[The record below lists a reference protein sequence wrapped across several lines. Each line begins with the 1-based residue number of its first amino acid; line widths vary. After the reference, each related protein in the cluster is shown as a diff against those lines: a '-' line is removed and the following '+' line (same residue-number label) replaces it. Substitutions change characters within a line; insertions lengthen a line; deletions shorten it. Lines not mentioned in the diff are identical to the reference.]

1 MQQKITFSE
10 VCRIIADRTGLP
22 RRDVDEFL
30 RALFSTIASAL
41 AQGEQVRIKGIGTF
55 KAQRMGERKSVDVNS
70 GKVITLPAHTKL
82 SFAPAKDLA
91 AAVNAPF
98 AAFEAVEITDDL
110 TDEELE
116 ITDEVP
122 ATEPALVNTETP
134 DTQTTTSQDEAGTI
148 SQKEDAEE
156 SAKEEETA
164 GEELL
169 EEAVPQ
175 EKISEEEVPQQEDET
190 PSDEVSSDDTP
201 SEEASSDEAP
211 LAPFLADHDDDYTYI
226 EDSQE
231 PDHPSEISDSSQK
244 PQPQPQPQSQ
254 PDEEAP
260 SYPADALEAGEEV
273 LEGENDNIEEPI
285 AEEIEEAERE
295 IRHKSRRRRKH
306 RFGFVIGFICALL
319 LICVVGILCLLL
331 CPNAP
336 RSIAELVQGRDT
348 VEIQRAEVIDT
359 PVTTHTVTA
368 LTSVAV
374 SDSSVT
380 EEKADV
386 APTEASDAPK
396 VYDVVTTTRYL
407 TTIARQHYGNQH
419 FWPYIYEENKAI
431 LGHPNRIKPG
441 TKVVVPDLKKYGV
454 DVKNRKDIEEAKRKE
469 VEIYARYNKSAD
481 KDKKSSKR

>member
-1 MQQKITFSE
+1 M
-10 VCRIIADRTGLP
+10 
-22 RRDVDEFL
+22 
-30 RALFSTIASAL
+30 
-41 AQGEQVRIKGIGTF
+41 
-55 KAQRMGERKSVDVNS
+55 
-70 GKVITLPAHTKL
+70 
-82 SFAPAKDLA
+82 
-91 AAVNAPF
+91 
-98 AAFEAVEITDDL
+98 
-110 TDEELE
+110 
-116 ITDEVP
+116 
-122 ATEPALVNTETP
+122 
-134 DTQTTTSQDEAGTI
+134 
-148 SQKEDAEE
+148 
-156 SAKEEETA
+156 
-164 GEELL
+164 
-169 EEAVPQ
+169 
-175 EKISEEEVPQQEDET
+175 
-190 PSDEVSSDDTP
+190 
-201 SEEASSDEAP
+201 
-211 LAPFLADHDDDYTYI
+211 APFLADHDDDYTYI

-244 PQPQPQPQSQ
+244 PQPQPQSQ

-368 LTSVAV
+368 PTSVAV

-419 FWPYIYEENKAI
+419 FGHIYMR
-431 LGHPNRIKPG
+431 RIR
-441 TKVVVPDLKKYGV
+441 LF
-454 DVKNRKDIEEAKRKE
+454 
-469 VEIYARYNKSAD
+469 
-481 KDKKSSKR
+481 